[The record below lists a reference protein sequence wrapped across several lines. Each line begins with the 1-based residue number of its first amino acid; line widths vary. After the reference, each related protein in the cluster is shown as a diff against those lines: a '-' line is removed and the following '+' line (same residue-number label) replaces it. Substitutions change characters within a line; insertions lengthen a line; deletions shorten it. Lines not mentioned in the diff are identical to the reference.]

1 MPKNHSQIKAKQIK
15 GKKIREQYLDGLLWG
30 LPFGAIVILLLS
42 LYDIQN
48 FVEKIKDVFILILC
62 FLPVLI
68 FVLLNKICIGKIICI
83 LTDDKIYY
91 FNAFTKIKKQNNRT
105 NGYVYYSE
113 IDDIIYV
120 PSNLGIHGS
129 PSQVEIYGQDFKIT
143 IVNANKS
150 LIKKIN
156 IRMKEIEENCHEPN
170 TI

>member
-1 MPKNHSQIKAKQIK
+1 MPKNDPKIKAKQIK
-15 GKKIREQYLDGLLWG
+15 GMKIREQYLDGLLWG
-30 LPFGAIVILLLS
+30 LPFGIVLILLLS
-42 LYDIQN
+42 LFDIES
-48 FVEKIKDVFILILC
+48 FIERVKDVFILVLC

-68 FVLLNKICIGKIICI
+68 FVILNKICIGKIICT

-91 FNAFTKIKKQNNRT
+91 FNAFTKIKKRNDRT

-113 IDDIIYV
+113 IRDMVYV

-150 LIKKIN
+150 LIKRINAKI
-156 IRMKEIEENCHEPN
+156 RETMEITN
-170 TI
+170 

>member
-156 IRMKEIEENCHEPN
+156 IRMKGIEENCHEPN

>member
-1 MPKNHSQIKAKQIK
+1 MPKNDSQIKAKQIK

>member
-1 MPKNHSQIKAKQIK
+1 MPKNDPKIKAKQVK
-15 GKKIREQYLDGLLWG
+15 GKKIREQYIDGLLWG
-30 LPFGAIVILLLS
+30 LPFGVTLILLIS
-42 LYDIQN
+42 LFDIEN
-48 FVEKIKDVFILILC
+48 FIERVKDVFILVLC
-62 FLPVLI
+62 FLPVII
-68 FVLLNKICIGKIICI
+68 FVILNKICIGKIMCT
-83 LTDDKIYY
+83 LTDDRIYY

-156 IRMKEIEENCHEPN
+156 IRMKEIEEDCHEPN

>member
-1 MPKNHSQIKAKQIK
+1 MPKNHSQIKAKHIK

-156 IRMKEIEENCHEPN
+156 IRMKENCHEPN